1 MCDSTH
7 FETRPAQRF
16 QKVGALLSDELA
28 HLPKP
33 PLYGYRTTWED
44 RNERQRITVAMTPR
58 YSPALFTD
66 LYEVTMAQAYMA
78 EHMSGTAVFET
89 FFRKLPQGRS
99 YVMAAGLSDVLDFL
113 EAFQFRQS
121 DIDFLRGL
129 RLFTEEF
136 LQSLSTVRFTG
147 DVWAVPEG
155 TVVFPNEPIVQVIA
169 PILEAQLAETFVVN
183 QIHLQSVIA
192 SKAARVVEAARGRMV
207 VDFGARRAH
216 GIDAA
221 LKVARASYL
230 AGVAGTS
237 NLLAAREY
245 EIPVFGTMA
254 HSFIQAF
261 DNELDAFDV
270 FARLYPGT
278 TLLVDTYDTL
288 RGVDHVIELAKRL
301 GERFDVAAVRLD
313 SGDLGALSKA
323 ARAKLDAAGLS
334 QIEIFASSGL
344 DEYRIAALMDDG
356 CPIDCF
362 AVGTKLVVAQDAPAL
377 DMAYKLVEYNG
388 TGRTKFSSGKVI
400 YPGRKQVV
408 RRLDHRVFA
417 GDTIGKPDEQLD
429 GEPLL
434 VPVMK
439 NGRRLPQHNP
449 GLQASRSWA
458 RQQIDHLPPQ
468 LRSLED
474 TGWCYPVDVSPGI
487 ARELEKLRHAQQS
500 MG

>member
-1 MCDSTH
+1 
-7 FETRPAQRF
+7 
-16 QKVGALLSDELA
+16 
-28 HLPKP
+28 
-33 PLYGYRTTWED
+33 
-44 RNERQRITVAMTPR
+44 MTPR
-58 YSPALFTD
+58 HFPALFTD
-66 LYEVTMAQAYMA
+66 LYEVTMAQAYIA

-89 FFRKLPQGRS
+89 MFRRLPQGRS

-113 EAFQFRQS
+113 EAFQFQPE
-121 DIDFLRGL
+121 DIDYLRGL

-136 LQSLSTVRFTG
+136 LQYLSAVRFTG

-155 TVVFPNEPIVQVIA
+155 TVVFPNQPIVQVIA

-216 GIDAA
+216 GTDAA
-221 LKVARASYL
+221 LKVARAGYL
-230 AGVAGTS
+230 AGIAGTS

-245 EIPVFGTMA
+245 GIPAFGTMA

-261 DNELDAFDV
+261 DNELAAFDA

-288 RGVDHVIELAKRL
+288 HGVDHVIELAKR
-301 GERFDVAAVRLD
+301 RNDFDVAAIRLD

-323 ARAKLDAAGLS
+323 ARAKLDAAGLN
-334 QIEIFASSGL
+334 QVEIVASSGL

-356 CPIDCF
+356 CPIDAF
-362 AVGTKLVVAQDAPAL
+362 AVGTKLAVAQDAPAL
-377 DMAYKLVEYNG
+377 DMAYKLVEYDG
-388 TGRTKFSSGKVI
+388 IGRTKFSSGKVI

-408 RRLDHRVFA
+408 RRLDHGVFA
-417 GDTIGKPDEQLD
+417 GDTIGQPDEQLD

-434 VPVMK
+434 IPVMK
-439 NGRRLPQHNP
+439 NGRRLLQHDP
-449 GLQASRSWA
+449 GLPASRSWA
-458 RQQIDHLPPQ
+458 RQQIDRLPPQ
-468 LRSLED
+468 LRSLEAI
-474 TGWCYPVDVSPGI
+474 GWSYPVDISPGI
-487 ARELEKLRHAQQS
+487 AGELERLRRAQQS

>member
-1 MCDSTH
+1 
-7 FETRPAQRF
+7 
-16 QKVGALLSDELA
+16 
-28 HLPKP
+28 
-33 PLYGYRTTWED
+33 
-44 RNERQRITVAMTPR
+44 
-58 YSPALFTD
+58 
-66 LYEVTMAQAYMA
+66 MAQAYMA

-89 FFRKLPQGRS
+89 LFRKLPQGRS

-113 EAFQFRQS
+113 ETFQFQPE
-121 DIDFLRGL
+121 DIDYLRGL

-136 LQSLSTVRFTG
+136 LQSLSEVRFTG

-169 PILEAQLAETFVVN
+169 PILEAQLVETFVVN

-216 GIDAA
+216 GTDAA

-230 AGVAGTS
+230 AGLAGTS

-245 EIPVFGTMA
+245 GIPAFGTMA

-261 DNELDAFDV
+261 DNELDAFDA
-270 FARLYPGT
+270 FARVYPGT

-288 RGVDHVIELAKRL
+288 RGVDHVIELAKHSERL
-301 GERFDVAAVRLD
+301 NVAAVRLD

-323 ARAKLDAAGLS
+323 ARAKLDAAGLN

-356 CPIDCF
+356 CPIDAF

-377 DMAYKLVEYNG
+377 DMAYKLVEYDG
-388 TGRTKFSSGKVI
+388 TGRTKFSTGKVI

-408 RRLDHRVFA
+408 RRLDDGVFA

-439 NGRRLPQHNP
+439 NGRRVPQHNP
-449 GLQASRSWA
+449 ALQASRSWA
-458 RQQIDHLPPQ
+458 RQQIDRLPPQ
-468 LRSLED
+468 LRSLEA
-474 TGWCYPVDVSPGI
+474 TGWSYPVDVSPGI
-487 ARELEKLRHAQQS
+487 ACELERLRRAQQS
-500 MG
+500 IG

>member
-1 MCDSTH
+1 
-7 FETRPAQRF
+7 
-16 QKVGALLSDELA
+16 
-28 HLPKP
+28 
-33 PLYGYRTTWED
+33 
-44 RNERQRITVAMTPR
+44 MTPR
-58 YSPALFTD
+58 YFPALFTD
-66 LYEVTMAQAYMA
+66 LYEVTMAQAYAA

-89 FFRKLPQGRS
+89 LFRKLPHGRS

-113 EAFQFRQS
+113 EAFQFRQA
-121 DIDFLRGL
+121 DIDYLRGL
-129 RLFTEEF
+129 RMFTEEF
-136 LQSLSTVRFTG
+136 LQSLSAVRFTG

-169 PILEAQLAETFVVN
+169 PILEAQLVETFVVN

-216 GIDAA
+216 GTDAA

-230 AGVAGTS
+230 AGLAGTS

-245 EIPVFGTMA
+245 GIPAFGTMA

-261 DNELDAFDV
+261 DNELDAFDA
-270 FARLYPGT
+270 FARVYPGT

-288 RGVDHVIELAKRL
+288 RGVDHVIELAKHSERL
-301 GERFDVAAVRLD
+301 NVAAVRLD

-323 ARAKLDAAGLS
+323 ARAKLDAAGLN

-356 CPIDCF
+356 CPIDAF
-362 AVGTKLVVAQDAPAL
+362 AVGTKLAVAQDAPAL
-377 DMAYKLVEYNG
+377 DMAYKLVEYDG

-408 RRLDHRVFA
+408 RRLDNGVLA

-439 NGRRLPQHNP
+439 NGRRVPQHNP
-449 GLQASRSWA
+449 ALQASRSWA
-458 RQQIDHLPPQ
+458 RQQIDLLPPQ
-468 LRSLED
+468 LRSLEA
-474 TGWCYPVDVSPGI
+474 TGWSYPVDVSPGI
-487 ARELEKLRHAQQS
+487 ARELERLRHAQQS
-500 MG
+500 IG

>member
-1 MCDSTH
+1 
-7 FETRPAQRF
+7 
-16 QKVGALLSDELA
+16 
-28 HLPKP
+28 
-33 PLYGYRTTWED
+33 
-44 RNERQRITVAMTPR
+44 
-58 YSPALFTD
+58 
-66 LYEVTMAQAYMA
+66 MAQAYMA

-89 FFRKLPQGRS
+89 LFRKLPQGRS

-113 EAFQFRQS
+113 EAFQFQPA
-121 DIDFLRGL
+121 DIDYLRGL

-136 LQSLSTVRFTG
+136 LQSLSAVRFTG

-169 PILEAQLAETFVVN
+169 PILEAQLVETFVVN

-216 GIDAA
+216 GTDAA

-230 AGVAGTS
+230 AGLAGTS

-245 EIPVFGTMA
+245 GIPAFGTMA

-261 DNELDAFDV
+261 DNELDAFDA
-270 FARLYPGT
+270 FARVYPGT

-288 RGVDHVIELAKRL
+288 RGVDHVIELAKHSERL
-301 GERFDVAAVRLD
+301 NVAAVRLD

-323 ARAKLDAAGLS
+323 ARAKLDAAGLN

-356 CPIDCF
+356 CPIDAF

-377 DMAYKLVEYNG
+377 DMAYKLVEYDG

-408 RRLDHRVFA
+408 RRLDDGVFA

-439 NGRRLPQHNP
+439 NGRRVPQHNP
-449 GLQASRSWA
+449 ALQASRSWA
-458 RQQIDHLPPQ
+458 RQQIDLLPPQ
-468 LRSLED
+468 LRSLEA
-474 TGWCYPVDVSPGI
+474 TGWSYPVDVSPGI
-487 ARELEKLRHAQQS
+487 ARELERLRRAQQS
-500 MG
+500 IG

>member
-1 MCDSTH
+1 
-7 FETRPAQRF
+7 
-16 QKVGALLSDELA
+16 
-28 HLPKP
+28 
-33 PLYGYRTTWED
+33 
-44 RNERQRITVAMTPR
+44 MTPR
-58 YSPALFTD
+58 HFPALFTD
-66 LYEVTMAQAYMA
+66 LYEVTMAQAYIA

-89 FFRKLPQGRS
+89 MFRRLPQGRS

-113 EAFQFRQS
+113 EAFQFQPE
-121 DIDFLRGL
+121 DIDYLRGL

-136 LQSLSTVRFTG
+136 LQYLSAVRFTG

-155 TVVFPNEPIVQVIA
+155 TVVFPNQPIVQVIA

-192 SKAARVVEAARGRMV
+192 SKAARVVGAARGRMV

-216 GIDAA
+216 GTDAA
-221 LKVARASYL
+221 LKVARAGYL
-230 AGVAGTS
+230 AGIAGTS

-245 EIPVFGTMA
+245 GIPAFGTMA

-261 DNELDAFDV
+261 DNELDAFDA

-288 RGVDHVIELAKRL
+288 HGVDHVIELAKR
-301 GERFDVAAVRLD
+301 RNDFDVAAIRLD

-323 ARAKLDAAGLS
+323 ARAKLDAAGLN
-334 QIEIFASSGL
+334 QVEIVASSGL

-356 CPIDCF
+356 CPIDAF
-362 AVGTKLVVAQDAPAL
+362 AVGTKLAVAQDAPAL
-377 DMAYKLVEYNG
+377 DMAYKLVEYDG
-388 TGRTKFSSGKVI
+388 IGRTKFSSGKVI

-408 RRLDHRVFA
+408 RRLDHGVFA
-417 GDTIGKPDEQLD
+417 GDTIGQPDEQLD

-434 VPVMK
+434 MPVMK
-439 NGRRLPQHNP
+439 NGRRLLQHDP
-449 GLQASRSWA
+449 GLPASRSWA
-458 RQQIDHLPPQ
+458 RQQIDRLPPQ
-468 LRSLED
+468 LRSLEAI
-474 TGWCYPVDVSPGI
+474 GWSYPVDISPGI
-487 ARELEKLRHAQQS
+487 AGELERLRRAQQS

>member
-1 MCDSTH
+1 
-7 FETRPAQRF
+7 
-16 QKVGALLSDELA
+16 
-28 HLPKP
+28 
-33 PLYGYRTTWED
+33 
-44 RNERQRITVAMTPR
+44 
-58 YSPALFTD
+58 
-66 LYEVTMAQAYMA
+66 MAQAYMA

-89 FFRKLPQGRS
+89 LFRKLPQGRS

-113 EAFQFRQS
+113 ETFQFQPE
-121 DIDFLRGL
+121 DIDYLRGL

-136 LQSLSTVRFTG
+136 LQSLSAVRFTG

-169 PILEAQLAETFVVN
+169 PILEAQLVETFVVN

-216 GIDAA
+216 GTDAA

-230 AGVAGTS
+230 AGLAGTS

-245 EIPVFGTMA
+245 GIPAFGTMA

-261 DNELDAFDV
+261 DNELDAFDA

-288 RGVDHVIELAKRL
+288 RGVDHVIELAKHSERL
-301 GERFDVAAVRLD
+301 NVAAVRLD

-323 ARAKLDAAGLS
+323 ARAKLDAAGLN

-356 CPIDCF
+356 CPIDAF

-377 DMAYKLVEYNG
+377 DMAYKLVEYDG

-408 RRLDHRVFA
+408 RRLDDGVFA

-439 NGRRLPQHNP
+439 NGRRVPQHNP
-449 GLQASRSWA
+449 ALQASRSWA
-458 RQQIDHLPPQ
+458 RQQIDRLPPQ
-468 LRSLED
+468 LRSLEA
-474 TGWCYPVDVSPGI
+474 TGWSYPVDVSPGI
-487 ARELEKLRHAQQS
+487 ARELERLRRAQQS
-500 MG
+500 IG

>member
-1 MCDSTH
+1 
-7 FETRPAQRF
+7 
-16 QKVGALLSDELA
+16 
-28 HLPKP
+28 
-33 PLYGYRTTWED
+33 
-44 RNERQRITVAMTPR
+44 MTPR
-58 YSPALFTD
+58 YFPALFTD

-89 FFRKLPQGRS
+89 LFRKLPRGRS

-113 EAFQFRQS
+113 ETFQFHPE
-121 DIDFLRGL
+121 DIDYLREL

-136 LQSLSTVRFTG
+136 LQSLSAVRFTG

-192 SKAARVVEAARGRMV
+192 SKAARVVEVARGRMV

-216 GIDAA
+216 GTDAA

-230 AGVAGTS
+230 AGIAGTS

-245 EIPVFGTMA
+245 GIPAFGTMA

-261 DNELDAFDV
+261 DNELDAFTA

-288 RGVDHVIELAKRL
+288 RGVDHVIELAKHREHL
-301 GERFDVAAVRLD
+301 DVAAIRLD
-313 SGDLGALSKA
+313 SGDLSALSKA
-323 ARAKLDAAGLS
+323 ARAKLDAAGLN
-334 QIEIFASSGL
+334 QVEIFASSGL

-356 CPIDCF
+356 CPIDAF
-362 AVGTKLVVAQDAPAL
+362 AVGTKLAVAQDAPAL
-377 DMAYKLVEYNG
+377 DMAYKLVEYEG

-408 RRLDHRVFA
+408 RRLDHGVFA
-417 GDTIGKPDEQLD
+417 GDTIGQPDEELD

-439 NGRRLPQHNP
+439 HGRRLPQYDP
-449 GLQASRSWA
+449 GLPASRSWA
-458 RQQIDHLPPQ
+458 RQQVDHLLPQ
-468 LRSLED
+468 LRSLEA
-474 TGWCYPVDVSPGI
+474 TGWSYPVDVSPRI
-487 ARELEKLRHAQQS
+487 AQELERLRRTQQRTAAVAAAAATKS
-500 MG
+500 RP

>member
-1 MCDSTH
+1 M
-7 FETRPAQRF
+7 A
-16 QKVGALLSDELA
+16 
-28 HLPKP
+28 
-33 PLYGYRTTWED
+33 
-44 RNERQRITVAMTPR
+44 PR
-58 YSPALFTD
+58 YISALFTD

-89 FFRKLPQGRS
+89 MFRRLPEGRS

-113 EAFQFRQS
+113 ETFQFQPE
-121 DIDFLRGL
+121 DIDYLRELGL
-129 RLFTEEF
+129 FAEEF
-136 LQSLSTVRFTG
+136 LQSLSAVRFTG

-155 TVVFPNEPIVQVIA
+155 TVVFPNEPIMQVIA

-192 SKAARVVEAARGRMV
+192 SKAARVVEAARGRTV

-216 GIDAA
+216 GTDAA

-230 AGVAGTS
+230 AGLAGTS

-245 EIPVFGTMA
+245 GIPAFGTMA
-254 HSFIQAF
+254 HSFVQAF
-261 DNELDAFDV
+261 DNELDAFDA

-288 RGVDHVIELAKRL
+288 RGVDHVIELAKRREGL
-301 GERFDVAAVRLD
+301 DVAAIRLD

-323 ARAKLDAAGLS
+323 ARAKLDAAGLNH
-334 QIEIFASSGL
+334 IGIFASSGL
-344 DEYRIAALMDDG
+344 DEYGIAALIDDG
-356 CPIDCF
+356 CPIDSF

-377 DMAYKLVEYNG
+377 DMAYKLVEYEG

-408 RRLDHRVFA
+408 RRLDHGVFA
-417 GDTIGKPDEQLD
+417 GDTIGQPDEHLD
-429 GEPLL
+429 GQPLL

-439 NGRRLPQHNP
+439 NGRRLPEYDP

-458 RQQIDHLPPQ
+458 RQQVDHLPPQ
-468 LRSLED
+468 LRPLEGA
-474 TGWCYPVDVSPGI
+474 GWSYPVDVSPGI
-487 ARELEKLRHAQQS
+487 ASELERLRHTMKS

>member
-1 MCDSTH
+1 
-7 FETRPAQRF
+7 
-16 QKVGALLSDELA
+16 
-28 HLPKP
+28 
-33 PLYGYRTTWED
+33 
-44 RNERQRITVAMTPR
+44 
-58 YSPALFTD
+58 
-66 LYEVTMAQAYMA
+66 MAQAYTA

-89 FFRKLPQGRS
+89 LFRKLPQGRS

-113 EAFQFRQS
+113 ETFQFQPE
-121 DIDFLRGL
+121 DIDYLRGL

-136 LQSLSTVRFTG
+136 LQSLSEVRFTG

-169 PILEAQLAETFVVN
+169 PILEAQLVETFVVN

-216 GIDAA
+216 GTDAA

-230 AGVAGTS
+230 AGLAGTS

-245 EIPVFGTMA
+245 GIPAFGTMA

-261 DNELDAFDV
+261 DNELDAFDA
-270 FARLYPGT
+270 FARVYPGT

-288 RGVDHVIELAKRL
+288 RGVDHVIELAKHSERL
-301 GERFDVAAVRLD
+301 NVAAVRLD

-323 ARAKLDAAGLS
+323 ARAKLDAAGLN

-356 CPIDCF
+356 CPIDAF

-377 DMAYKLVEYNG
+377 DMAYKLVEYDG
-388 TGRTKFSSGKVI
+388 TGRTKFSTGKVI

-408 RRLDHRVFA
+408 RRLDDGVFA

-439 NGRRLPQHNP
+439 NGRRVPQHNP
-449 GLQASRSWA
+449 ALQASRSWA
-458 RQQIDHLPPQ
+458 RQQIDRLPPQ
-468 LRSLED
+468 LRSLEA
-474 TGWCYPVDVSPGI
+474 TGWSYPVDVSPGI
-487 ARELEKLRHAQQS
+487 ACELERLRRAQQS
-500 MG
+500 IG

>member
-1 MCDSTH
+1 
-7 FETRPAQRF
+7 
-16 QKVGALLSDELA
+16 
-28 HLPKP
+28 
-33 PLYGYRTTWED
+33 
-44 RNERQRITVAMTPR
+44 MTPR
-58 YSPALFTD
+58 YVSALFTD

-89 FFRKLPQGRS
+89 IFRKLPHGRS

-113 EAFQFRQS
+113 EAFQFRQA
-121 DIDFLRGL
+121 DIDYLRGL
-129 RLFTEEF
+129 GLFTEEF
-136 LQSLSTVRFTG
+136 LQSLSEVRFTG

-169 PILEAQLAETFVVN
+169 PILQAQLAETFVVN

-192 SKAARVVEAARGRMV
+192 SKAARVVEAARGRTV

-216 GIDAA
+216 GTDAA

-230 AGVAGTS
+230 AGITGTS

-245 EIPVFGTMA
+245 GIPAVGTMA

-261 DNELDAFDV
+261 DNELDAFDA

-288 RGVDHVIELAKRL
+288 RGVDHVIELAKHRERL
-301 GERFDVAAVRLD
+301 DVAAVRLD

-323 ARAKLDAAGLS
+323 ARAKLDAAGLN
-334 QIEIFASSGL
+334 QIGIFASSGL
-344 DEYRIAALMDDG
+344 DEYRIAALIDDG
-356 CPIDCF
+356 CPIDGF

-377 DMAYKLVEYNG
+377 DMAYKLVEYDG

-408 RRLDHRVFA
+408 RRLDHGVFA
-417 GDTIGKPDEQLD
+417 GDTIGKPDEHFD

-439 NGRRLPQHNP
+439 NGRRLPQHDP
-449 GLQASRSWA
+449 GLLASRSRA
-458 RQQIDHLPPQ
+458 RRQIDHLPPQ

-474 TGWCYPVDVSPGI
+474 TGWSYPVDVSPGI
-487 ARELEKLRHAQQS
+487 ACELEKLRRAQQS
-500 MG
+500 AG